1 MNKTIEVTT
10 MTAAVILI
18 CFNAFGDDGPT
29 RELIENDRF
38 RISKV
43 GSLLVLLHSETGQ
56 TWRLRHVDGPAENVA
71 WLPIERI
78 DPRICERMA
87 RDVYRKSGHV
97 TFKGDAPPTETATTT
112 CSSGTRREADQFTR
126 RATRH
131 CTRRTGNGRS
141 TKTGI
146 RNPMHTR
153 RSYCG
158 RPPVA
163 VYPRA
168 RAVSAWNFFV

>member
-78 DPRICERMA
+78 DDPESA
-87 RDVYRKSGHV
+87 REWHV
-97 TFKGDAPPTETATTT
+97 M
-112 CSSGTRREADQFTR
+112 C
-126 RATRH
+126 
-131 CTRRTGNGRS
+131 TGNRVTSHSKETLLRQKRQLQRVLQEQEEKLTNLQEELQGIVPDVQA
-141 TKTGI
+141 TGEVRKRASEIQCI
-146 RNPMHTR
+146 RAEVTA
-153 RSYCG
+153 
-158 RPPVA
+158 VA
-163 VYPRA
+163 LRLQYIREHAP
-168 RAVSAWNFFV
+168 